1 MSAKPSTALSDATRQ
16 DADHGYL
23 PWAVDAQDIPEDIRT
38 IVLGSRDGAAERR
51 RALGS
56 VLYTDIV
63 DSTSLIA
70 EIGNRRWRDLLEAHN
85 ALVRREIVRY
95 CGREV
100 DTAGDG
106 FVATFAGPSDAI
118 ACAQGAIEATA
129 WIGLTLRAGVH
140 AGEFELVGER
150 QGHPKPSGLAMSI
163 GARVSGL
170 AERGEVLVSDTV
182 RQLLI
187 GSDFDFVARGSHR
200 LKGVPGS
207 WDVFAVAV

>member
-1 MSAKPSTALSDATRQ
+1 MSAKPSIALSDITRRE
-16 DADHGYL
+16 AEHGYL
-23 PWAVDAQDIPEDIRT
+23 PWAVDAEDIPEDVRT
-38 IVLGSRDGAAERR
+38 IVLGSREGAEQR
-51 RALGS
+51 RALGC

-63 DSTSLIA
+63 DSTRLIA

-85 ALVRREIVRY
+85 ALVRREIVRF

-118 ACAQGAIEATA
+118 SCALGAIEATA

-163 GARVSGL
+163 GARVCGL
-170 AERGEVLVSDTV
+170 AQAGEVLVSDTV

-187 GSDFDFVARGSHR
+187 GSDFQFAKRGTHR

-207 WDVFAVAV
+207 WDVFGVAV